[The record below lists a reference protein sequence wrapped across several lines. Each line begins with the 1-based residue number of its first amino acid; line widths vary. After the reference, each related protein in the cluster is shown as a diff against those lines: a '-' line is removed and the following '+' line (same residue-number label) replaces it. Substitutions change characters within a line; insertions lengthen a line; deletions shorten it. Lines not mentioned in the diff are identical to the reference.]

1 MPVRRKGRAVRFY
14 LFFKN
19 KKLMKK
25 TILLI
30 AALFVVAMA
39 NAQITKIATLDGN
52 VTVDADNVSC
62 GNVLYGS
69 ESTENET
76 KLTFYDDN
84 FNNYKTLTINKAD
97 PINHVYIAQV
107 SRNYFTTDGK
117 ISFIYDEYSGS
128 LDSGFIIERCE
139 IINEDGQIVYS
150 FGKNYGEGCPV
161 YKIGEHYYLLRET
174 LTKIGTDNIW
184 KTSIYQLPGN
194 GEPST
199 DIDSAPAITPR
210 AIRKAIRNGNVFVD
224 TPEHIYTISG
234 QVME

>member
-1 MPVRRKGRAVRFY
+1 
-14 LFFKN
+14 
-19 KKLMKK
+19 MKK

-30 AALFVVAMA
+30 AALFVAAMA
-39 NAQITKIATLDGN
+39 SAQITKVATLDG
-52 VTVDADNVSC
+52 TVSIYGNDGVC

-69 ESTENET
+69 EGTENET
-76 KLTFYDDN
+76 KWTFYDDN
-84 FNNYKTLTINKAD
+84 FNNYKTLTINKTD
-97 PINHVYIAQV
+97 PSYHVYIAQV

-117 ISFIYDEYSGS
+117 VCFIYHEYYI
-128 LDSGFIIERCE
+128 LDKYMAVRNDL
-139 IINEDGQIVYS
+139 INEDGQIVYS
-150 FGKNYGEGCPV
+150 FGKEYGDSGVV
-161 YKIGEHYYLLRET
+161 YKIGEHYYLLYPNN
-174 LTKIGTDNIW
+174 KKTD
-184 KTSIYQLPGN
+184 IYQLPGN